1 MPMRQTIEYP
11 TCTVCTPHR
20 QHPEGAPHLIEGQYF
35 EMLSTSQLAPMDP
48 FEAKAEHRRASVR
61 AAVQRLRLKE
71 KQQAFER
78 VQRVA

>member
-1 MPMRQTIEYP
+1 
-11 TCTVCTPHR
+11 
-20 QHPEGAPHLIEGQYF
+20 
-35 EMLSTSQLAPMDP
+35 MLSTSQLTPMNP

-71 KQQAFER
+71 KQQALER